1 MQERNRMVRRVLMT
15 LCGVLI
21 AGWSVGMFQYSML
34 GMDPFQVF
42 AHGIWNQ
49 ILHILSGRG
58 IRLLTAADLQAP
70 AIGYG
75 PVYMVINFLLLI
87 VDWFLDRRKIGIATF
102 LNLFLVGYVV
112 DLSYGVWVRLMPSPS
127 LPVRALFLLVAIVI
141 MCLASALY
149 FTGDLGVSTYD
160 AIALALS
167 EQKGWDFRIVRISTD
182 LVCTGL
188 GTLMGVFPGVGTL
201 ITAFFMGPLIEFFN
215 VHVARPL
222 LAGSPS
228 SSGGAGEL

>member
-1 MQERNRMVRRVLMT
+1 MQENKRMARRVLMT
-15 LCGVLI
+15 LCGVVI
-21 AGWSVGMFQYSML
+21 AGWSVGMFQFSML

-42 AHGIWNQ
+42 AHGIWTQ
-49 ILHILSGRG
+49 ILHMVSGRG
-58 IRLLTAADLQAP
+58 IRLLTAADMQAP

-75 PVYMVINFLLLI
+75 PVYMGINFLLLI
-87 VDWFLDRRKIGIATF
+87 VDWILDRKKIGIGTF
-102 LNLFLVGYVV
+102 INLFLVGYVV
-112 DLSYGVWVRLMPSPS
+112 DLSYGVWVRLIPAPS
-127 LPVRALFLLVAIVI
+127 LAVRVLFLVAAIVI

-167 EQKGWDFRIVRISTD
+167 EQKGWDFRVVRISTD

-222 LAGSPS
+222 LRGTDSV
-228 SSGGAGEL
+228 